1 MGFGFSKEK
10 RDPWRD
16 IDLEELTQRIKA
28 LEENPHRDNLE
39 ERLKSLESKADLDND
54 GIVTRQEMETYM
66 ATQLKMREDELIR
79 LNQENEALKESLNK
93 ADQRYESLLDQ
104 VRKGDTACIQSSKV
118 SNAAIERQI
127 QEWLK
132 DPHTNFS
139 FIPDRAETF
148 AYKKML
154 AAMLGGME
162 KVFESFAL
170 EFIGHRLQIT
180 MQPMILEDYPE
191 DSEGSQ
197 L

>member
-1 MGFGFSKEK
+1 MGFCFSKHDS
-10 RDPWRD
+10 RGN
-16 IDLEELTQRIKA
+16 INLGELTQRIKE

-54 GIVTRQEMETYM
+54 GTVTRQEMETYM
-66 ATQLKMREDELIR
+66 ATQLKLREDQLIR
-79 LNQENEALKESLNK
+79 LNQENEALKESLDK
-93 ADQRYESLLDQ
+93 ATRRYETLVDQ
-104 VRKGDTACIQSSKV
+104 VRKGNTACIQSSKV

-139 FIPDRAETF
+139 FIPDRAEMF

-162 KVFESFAL
+162 KMFESFAL

-180 MQPMILEDYPE
+180 MQPVIPE
-191 DSEGSQ
+191 ESTLVDSGPQ
-197 L
+197 D